1 MGQWILPMVRVQPTV
16 FVPLL
21 VDFGF
26 LLRVR
31 VRVRIKVRFRTW
43 GQRSHLGAAPLRNAA
58 ATGA

>member
-1 MGQWILPMVRVQPTV
+1 MVRVQPTV